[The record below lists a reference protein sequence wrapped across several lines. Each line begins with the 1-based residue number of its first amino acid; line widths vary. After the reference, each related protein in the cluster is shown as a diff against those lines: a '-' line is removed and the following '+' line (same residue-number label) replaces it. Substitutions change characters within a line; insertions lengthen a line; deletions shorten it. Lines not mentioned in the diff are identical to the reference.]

1 MPRKGPRELT
11 QDEVKLLIVA
21 AKLMGALQAWAECP
35 LAADQQ
41 VYWDAKAREELVRA
55 HLALC

>member
-1 MPRKGPRELT
+1 MPRKGPGELT

-21 AKLMGALQAWAECP
+21 AKLMGALQAWAERP

-41 VYWDAKAREELVRA
+41 VYWDAKAWEELVRA